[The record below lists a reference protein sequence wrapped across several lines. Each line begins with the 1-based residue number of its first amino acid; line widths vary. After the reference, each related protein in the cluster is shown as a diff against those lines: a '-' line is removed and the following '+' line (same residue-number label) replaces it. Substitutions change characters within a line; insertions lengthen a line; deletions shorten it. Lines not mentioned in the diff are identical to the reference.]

1 MYFLIRFLCYQE
13 SAVTT
18 QSNTARNS
26 IDIHT
31 ESYVYLLANK
41 HHNVL
46 YTGVTNDL
54 IRRVYEHKNKLVAG
68 FTQKY
73 NVDRL
78 VYFEV
83 CSGIVVAIER
93 EKQIKGWS
101 RKKKHD
107 LINSLNPEWND
118 LYRSIC
124 YRSCHCREIPRCA
137 RDDVVS
143 LQKNGISLDANLPRL
158 VHGKSSK
165 NPGLT

>member
-1 MYFLIRFLCYQE
+1 M
-13 SAVTT
+13 
-18 QSNTARNS
+18 
-26 IDIHT
+26 HT

-41 HHNVL
+41 YNNVL

-78 VYFEV
+78 VYYEV
-83 CSGIVVAIER
+83 CSGIIVAIER

-101 RKKKHD
+101 RKKKQD
-107 LINSLNPEWND
+107 LISSLNPEWKD

-124 YRSCHCREIPRCA
+124 
-137 RDDVVS
+137 
-143 LQKNGISLDANLPRL
+143 
-158 VHGKSSK
+158 
-165 NPGLT
+165 

>member
-1 MYFLIRFLCYQE
+1 M
-13 SAVTT
+13 
-18 QSNTARNS
+18 
-26 IDIHT
+26 HT

-41 HHNVL
+41 HNNVL

-101 RKKKHD
+101 RKKKQD
-107 LINSLNPEWND
+107 LINSLNPGWDD
-118 LYRSIC
+118 LYRSLC
-124 YRSCHCREIPRCA
+124 
-137 RDDVVS
+137 
-143 LQKNGISLDANLPRL
+143 
-158 VHGKSSK
+158 
-165 NPGLT
+165 